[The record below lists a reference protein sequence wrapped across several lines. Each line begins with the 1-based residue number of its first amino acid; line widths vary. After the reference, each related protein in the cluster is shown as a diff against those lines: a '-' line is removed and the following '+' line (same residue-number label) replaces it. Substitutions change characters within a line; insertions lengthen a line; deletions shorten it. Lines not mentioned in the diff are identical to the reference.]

1 MRQIAE
7 PITSANRDPLRGS
20 RRLSSIVGRK
30 MKTKRRVA
38 VLTFTVCLIC
48 GCMTPYG
55 QRMDEL
61 ERKLQAGEIS
71 EAEYE
76 AEMKKMRD
84 AQPWGTKPD
93 MYDDN
98 TLLPKAH
105 GTVSFP

>member
-1 MRQIAE
+1 
-7 PITSANRDPLRGS
+7 
-20 RRLSSIVGRK
+20 
-30 MKTKRRVA
+30 
-38 VLTFTVCLIC
+38 
-48 GCMTPYG
+48 
-55 QRMDEL
+55 MDEL

-76 AEMKKMRD
+76 AEMKKMRE